1 MKQIL
6 LLLACVLL
14 SGALFSGCVAV
25 MGNTEQ
31 ARKTTLGQELI
42 DIKRAFD
49 AGVIT
54 ESEYEAQKARLLRDK
69 K

>member
-1 MKQIL
+1 L
-6 LLLACVLL
+6 LCGV
-14 SGALFSGCVAV
+14 LFSGCVAV

-31 ARKTTLGQELI
+31 ARKTTIGQELI
-42 DIKRAFD
+42 DLKRALD

-54 ESEYEAQKARLLRDK
+54 EAEYEAQKARLLRDK